1 MTAPGWLGSGSVAA
15 SVAASWDDGAVIE
28 ASLHD
33 PELFAELFSR
43 HAPRIHRYA
52 MRRLG
57 ADAADDVVADTFL
70 AAFQQ
75 RDRYRRDQQDA
86 SPWLY
91 GIATHLISRHRR
103 VEVRQY
109 RALARSGIDPLTEPF
124 TDEVDARVSAD
135 DVSRRLAAALASL
148 PAAHLDV
155 LLLVGWEDLSYEQAA
170 DALGV
175 PVGTVRSRV
184 SRGRAALR
192 RALGEHAADLRT
204 VRRRAES

>member
-1 MTAPGWLGSGSVAA
+1 MTAPGWLCSGSVAA
-15 SVAASWDDGAVIE
+15 WDDGAVIE

-43 HAPRIHRYA
+43 HSPRIHRYA

-75 RDRYRRDQQDA
+75 RDRYRRDLQDA
-86 SPWLY
+86 LPWLY
-91 GIATHLISRHRR
+91 GITTHLISRHRR
-103 VEVRQY
+103 FEVRQY

-135 DVSRRLAAALASL
+135 DVSRRLAGALARL
-148 PAAHLDV
+148 PAAHRDV

-175 PVGTVRSRV
+175 PVGTVRSRL
-184 SRGRAALR
+184 SRARAALR
-192 RALGEHAADLRT
+192 RALGEHAGGRRP
-204 VRRRAES
+204 VRRRDES